1 MDINLEPVID
11 DILKAKGDRDEVRN
25 VLSHFLLSIS
35 VASATAAIQA
45 LTQVHEKI
53 VNHLAEEL
61 GIGSIDND
69 NDNDKTADSADNK
82 GK

>member
-1 MDINLEPVID
+1 MDINLEPIID
-11 DILKAKGDRDEVRN
+11 DILKAKGDRDEIRL
-25 VLSHFLLSIS
+25 VLSRFLLSAY
-35 VASATAAIQA
+35 VASANAAIQA
-45 LTQVHEKI
+45 VTQVHEKL

-61 GIGSIDND
+61 GLGGND